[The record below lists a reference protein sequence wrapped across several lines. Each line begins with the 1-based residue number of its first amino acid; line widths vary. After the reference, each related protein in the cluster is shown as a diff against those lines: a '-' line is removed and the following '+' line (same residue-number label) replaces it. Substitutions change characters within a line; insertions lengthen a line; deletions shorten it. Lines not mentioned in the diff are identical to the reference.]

1 MANSSDKPYVLI
13 TGIGGLI
20 GTRVAQALHPAYR
33 IIGIDRKEEDNLPH
47 PHTPYE
53 YLPVDLTDDADTA
66 NTLAQIRDRTNGH
79 LASVIHLAAYYDFK
93 GEPSPLYETLTV
105 EGTRRLLRELAG
117 FERVE
122 QFIFSSSLL
131 VMKANNAPGT
141 IDETD
146 PVEAKWDYPAS
157 KIRAEETIL
166 NEHGSIP
173 AVILR
178 ISGVYDERG
187 HSLPIG
193 QQIGRIY
200 EKDLEGYFFPGDSG
214 RGQAVV
220 HLDDLADLF
229 RKTVDRRAQLGDYE
243 VFLVS
248 EPEVVSYAELQD
260 KLGELIHGDEW
271 PTIRIP
277 KFVAKVGAYVKN
289 KLASE
294 DEPEFIKPWMIDLAD
309 DHYEPNITKAKTQLG
324 WEPQRRLR
332 KTLPAIVESLKKDPV
347 AFYKDNYLQVTDEV
361 KRKAARS

>member
-1 MANSSDKPYVLI
+1 MALPTDTPYVLI

-20 GTRVAQALHPAYR
+20 GTHVAQALHPAYR

-66 NTLAQIRDRTNGH
+66 KTLEKIKQRTGGR
-79 LASVIHLAAYYDFK
+79 LASVVHLAAYYDFK

-105 EGTRRLLRELAG
+105 EGTRRLLCGLNT
-117 FERVE
+117 FDRVE

-131 VMKANNAPGT
+131 VMKPNNAPGK
-141 IDETD
+141 IDESS
-146 PVEAKWDYPAS
+146 PVEAKWDYPKS
-157 KIRAEETIL
+157 KVRAEETIR
-166 NEHGSIP
+166 NEHGRIP
-173 AVILR
+173 AVVLR
-178 ISGVYDERG
+178 ISGVYDEKG

-200 EKDLEGYFFPGDSG
+200 EKDLEGYFFPGDSS

-229 RKTVDRRAQLGDYE
+229 RKTIDRRAELGDYE

-248 EPEVVSYAELQD
+248 EPDVVSYAELQD

-277 KFVAKVGAYVKN
+277 KVVAKVGAYVKN

-309 DHYEPNITKAKTQLG
+309 DHYEPDITKARTKLG
-324 WEPQRRLR
+324 WNPKHRLR
-332 KTLPAIVESLKKDPV
+332 TTLPAIVDSLKADPV
-347 AFYKDNYLQVTDEV
+347 GFYEDNYLQVTDEL

>member
-1 MANSSDKPYVLI
+1 MASPTDKPYVLI

-20 GTRVAQALHPAYR
+20 GTRVAQALHPDYR

-53 YLPVDLTDDADTA
+53 YLPVDLIDDADTA
-66 NTLAQIRDRTNGH
+66 ATLEEIKRRTNGR

-93 GEPSPLYETLTV
+93 GEPSPLYESLTV
-105 EGTRRLLRELAG
+105 EGTRRLLRELRK
-117 FERVE
+117 FDRVE

-131 VMKANNAPGT
+131 AMKPNNAPGK
-141 IDETD
+141 IDESD
-146 PVEAKWDYPAS
+146 PVEGKWDYPAS
-157 KIRAEETIL
+157 KIRAEEVIR
-166 NEHGSIP
+166 NEHGQIP

-178 ISGVYDERG
+178 ISGVYDEQG

-229 RKTVDRRAQLGDYE
+229 RKTVDRRAQLDGYE
-243 VFLVS
+243 VFLVA
-248 EPEVVSYAELQD
+248 EPDVVSYAELQD
-260 KLGELIHGDEW
+260 ELGELIHGDEW

-309 DHYEPNITKAKTQLG
+309 DHYEPDISKAQSKLG
-324 WEPQRRLR
+324 WNPQHRLR
-332 KTLPAIVESLKKDPV
+332 QTLPAIVDSLKKDPV
-347 AFYKDNYLQVTDEV
+347 TFYKDNYLQVTDDV
-361 KRKAARS
+361 KRKAAGS